1 MLTSLGLSEPH
12 DGTAGLED
20 GAEMPKLRKLPGGS
34 EMPKLPG
41 GTGIAEIAG
50 QYRNCRNCRAAQ
62 GWQR

>member
-1 MLTSLGLSEPH
+1 MKESLLLTFLGLSEPH

-20 GAEMPKLRKLPGGS
+20 GA